1 MSVKFTGK
9 IRAISIKEGK
19 SRLGFID
26 PDRPIP
32 GHEGDILFF
41 ADKLIGISI
50 EYVERADV
58 VEFSITEWNRKDG
71 TIQKIAEEVRFLN
84 KTISLT
90 GVINWVSIEKG
101 NGFIKTDQ
109 PLDNLNKDLFFFKE
123 DLEEIQIENIV
134 KGDKVRFVVKI
145 INYRDGRVIKSVKHI
160 QLLSPRT
167 NQPIHSV
174 TNIQTSDIVS
184 PINSQTSE
192 IEKSITN
199 LQVYNNNIFNLKELK
214 EKICLFLGNHKTLSD
229 PAEFE
234 DYTFMIL
241 RLLGIHSLYQY
252 DKKNQAGRADG
263 FFIIGSLA
271 VMYDCT
277 LRNTFEEHKKE
288 QIENYVNKLKNSQIT
303 IDFRLTNGDI
313 RKKTLQIQGKNC
325 QVWIITKNN
334 TRELYDVDGI
344 RVKEVA
350 VQDLMNVFNKRLYS
364 DAFEEDELSANL
376 AVIDKS

>member
-1 MSVKFTGK
+1 M
-9 IRAISIKEGK
+9 
-19 SRLGFID
+19 
-26 PDRPIP
+26 
-32 GHEGDILFF
+32 
-41 ADKLIGISI
+41 
-50 EYVERADV
+50 
-58 VEFSITEWNRKDG
+58 
-71 TIQKIAEEVRFLN
+71 
-84 KTISLT
+84 
-90 GVINWVSIEKG
+90 
-101 NGFIKTDQ
+101 
-109 PLDNLNKDLFFFKE
+109 
-123 DLEEIQIENIV
+123 
-134 KGDKVRFVVKI
+134 
-145 INYRDGRVIKSVKHI
+145 
-160 QLLSPRT
+160 LSPRT

-199 LQVYNNNIFNLKELK
+199 LHVYNNNIFNLKELK

-303 IDFRLTNGDI
+303 IDFRLTNGDV

>member
-1 MSVKFTGK
+1 MKFTGK
-9 IRAISIKEGK
+9 VKAISIKESKAG
-19 SRLGFID
+19 LGFID
-26 PDRPIP
+26 SDRPIP

-41 ADKLIGISI
+41 ADKLIGLGI
-50 EYVERADV
+50 EYVERGDS
-58 VEFSITEWNRKDG
+58 VEFTVTEWNRKDG

-90 GVINWVSIEKG
+90 GVINWVSAEKG
-101 NGFIKTDQ
+101 NGYIKPDT
-109 PLDNLNKDLFFFKE
+109 PLDSINKDLFFFKQ
-123 DLEEIQIENIV
+123 DLEDVEIENIA
-134 KGDKVRFVVKI
+134 KGDQVEFIVKI
-145 INYRDGRVIKSVKHI
+145 VNYRDGRVIKSVKNI
-160 QLLSPRT
+160 RLLSEQVNLSIQSAT
-167 NQPIHSV
+167 NTQSSDPPSAA
-174 TNIQTSDIVS
+174 NIQTSDIVS
-184 PINSQTSE
+184 V
-192 IEKSITN
+192 TN
-199 LQVYNNNIFNLKELK
+199 LQTYNHHTLKLKEVK
-214 EKICLFLGNHKTLSD
+214 EKIGLLLSSYKTLSD

-263 FFIIGSLA
+263 FFIISSLA

-277 LRNTFEEHKKE
+277 LRNDFEEHKKE

-303 IDFRLTNGDI
+303 IDFRLTDGGV

-350 VQDLMNVFNKRLYS
+350 VQDLMKVFNKRLYS

>member
-1 MSVKFTGK
+1 MSMKFTGK
-9 IRAISIKEGK
+9 VKAISIKESKAG
-19 SRLGFID
+19 LGFID
-26 PDRPIP
+26 SDRPIP

-41 ADKLIGISI
+41 ADKLIGLGI
-50 EYVERADV
+50 EYVERGDS
-58 VEFSITEWNRKDG
+58 VEFTVTEWNRKDG

-90 GVINWVSIEKG
+90 GVINWVSAEKG
-101 NGFIKTDQ
+101 NGYIKPDT
-109 PLDNLNKDLFFFKE
+109 PLDSINKDLFFFKQ
-123 DLEEIQIENIV
+123 DLEDVEIENIA
-134 KGDKVRFVVKI
+134 KGDQVEFIVKI
-145 INYRDGRVIKSVKHI
+145 VNYRDGRVIKSVKNI
-160 QLLSPRT
+160 RLLSEQVNLSIQSAT
-167 NQPIHSV
+167 NTQSSDPPSAA
-174 TNIQTSDIVS
+174 NIQTSDIVS
-184 PINSQTSE
+184 V
-192 IEKSITN
+192 TN
-199 LQVYNNNIFNLKELK
+199 LQTYNHHTLKLKEVK
-214 EKICLFLGNHKTLSD
+214 EKIGLLLSSYKTLSD

-263 FFIIGSLA
+263 FFIISSLA

-277 LRNTFEEHKKE
+277 LRNDFEEHKKE

-303 IDFRLTNGDI
+303 IDFRLTDGGV

-350 VQDLMNVFNKRLYS
+350 VQDLMKVFNKRLYS